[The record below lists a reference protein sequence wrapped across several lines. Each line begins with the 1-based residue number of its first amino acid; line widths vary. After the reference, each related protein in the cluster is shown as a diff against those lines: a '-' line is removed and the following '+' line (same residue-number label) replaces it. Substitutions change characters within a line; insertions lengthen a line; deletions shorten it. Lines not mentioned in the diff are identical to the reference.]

1 MKFRITPVIFAIL
14 FASPSRGQENAVY
27 VPAHH
32 LTYDVLYE
40 YPRLAPAV
48 VSYILDGSDFRGK
61 QLSKPKHFK
70 MDYRLPPPRVKNS
83 AYTFSGYQRGHLCPS
98 GDRDSRKDWYKDT
111 YYTSNIVPMTAV
123 ANAGGW
129 KETETFCR
137 LMASQGHRLKIAC
150 GPVWYQWPGISNT
163 FHGKDSTAAGKFT
176 AVSNTI
182 GAAAVPPAMWKVAR
196 CLLHNSEVYSW
207 VVTNDNNYRPESAC
221 RVLPDS
227 VGRLL
232 APKVKEFVSVW
243 MKK

>member
-1 MKFRITPVIFAIL
+1 MNFRIAWLSLTIL
-14 FASPSRGQENAVY
+14 SASTSRGQENAVY
-27 VPAHH
+27 VQAHH

-48 VSYILDGSDFRGK
+48 VSYILDGADFRGT

-137 LMASQGHRLKIAC
+137 LMASQGHRLKITC
-150 GPVWYQWPGISNT
+150 GAVWLP
-163 FHGKDSTAAGKFT
+163 DSIAAEKFT
-176 AVSNTI
+176 AVGNTI

-196 CLLHNSEVYSW
+196 CLLHDSEVYSW
-207 VVTNDNNYRPESAC
+207 IVPNDNNYRPESAC

-232 APKVKEFVSVW
+232 APKVKEYVSVW
-243 MKK
+243 MRK

>member
-1 MKFRITPVIFAIL
+1 MRFRFTPVIFAIL

-27 VPAHH
+27 VQAKH

-137 LMASQGHRLKIAC
+137 LMASNGHRLKIAC
-150 GPVWYQWPGISNT
+150 GAVWFP
-163 FHGKDSTAAGKFT
+163 DSTAAEKFT

-182 GAAAVPPAMWKVAR
+182 SAAAIPPAMWKMAR
-196 CLLHNSEVYSW
+196 CLLHDAEVYSW
-207 VVTNDNNYRPESAC
+207 IVPNDNNYRPESAC

-232 APKVKEFVSVW
+232 APKVKEYVSVW
-243 MKK
+243 MRK

>member
-1 MKFRITPVIFAIL
+1 MIFAIL

-27 VPAHH
+27 VQAHH

-48 VSYILDGSDFRGK
+48 VSYILDGSDFRGT

-111 YYTSNIVPMTAV
+111 YYTSNIVPMTAI

-150 GPVWYQWPGISNT
+150 GAVWYQWP
-163 FHGKDSTAAGKFT
+163 DAAEKFT
-176 AVSNTI
+176 AASNTI

-196 CLLHNSEVYSW
+196 CILHDSEVYSW
-207 VVTNDNNYRPESAC
+207 IVPNDNYYRPESAC

-227 VGRLL
+227 VGRVL
-232 APKVKEFVSVW
+232 APKVKEYVSVW
-243 MKK
+243 MRK

>member
-1 MKFRITPVIFAIL
+1 MIL
-14 FASPSRGQENAVY
+14 TILWVAPSRGQEDAVY
-27 VPAHH
+27 VQAHH

-48 VSYILDGSDFRGK
+48 VSYILDGSDFRGT

-70 MDYRLPPPRVKNS
+70 MDYRLPPPRIKNS

-150 GPVWYQWPGISNT
+150 GAVWYP
-163 FHGKDSTAAGKFT
+163 DSIAAGKFT
-176 AVSNTI
+176 GVGNTI
-182 GAAAVPPAMWKVAR
+182 GVATIPPAMWKMAR
-196 CLLHNSEVYSW
+196 CLLHDSEVYSW
-207 VVTNDNNYRPESAC
+207 IVPNDNNYRPESAC

-232 APKVKEFVSVW
+232 APKVKEYVSVW
-243 MKK
+243 MRK

>member
-1 MKFRITPVIFAIL
+1 MRFRITPVIFAIL

-48 VSYILDGSDFRGK
+48 VSYILDGSDFRGT

-150 GPVWYQWPGISNT
+150 GPVWYPQSI
-163 FHGKDSTAAGKFT
+163 AAEKFT

-182 GAAAVPPAMWKVAR
+182 SVAAVPPAMWKVAR
-196 CLLHNSEVYSW
+196 CLLHDAEVYSW

>member
-1 MKFRITPVIFAIL
+1 MKFRYAWLICTIL
-14 FASPSRGQENAVY
+14 FASPSRGQEDAVY
-27 VPAHH
+27 VQAHH

-48 VSYILDGSDFRGK
+48 VSYILDGSDFRGT

-137 LMASQGHRLKIAC
+137 LMASKGHRLKIAC
-150 GPVWYQWPGISNT
+150 GPVWYHWPGISNT
-163 FHGKDSTAAGKFT
+163 CSSENSIAAGKFT
-176 AVSNTI
+176 AVGNTI
-182 GAAAVPPAMWKVAR
+182 GVAAVPPAMWKVAK
-196 CLLHNSEVYSW
+196 CLLHDAEVYSW
-207 VVTNDNNYRPESAC
+207 VVNNDNNYRPESAC

-232 APKVKEFVSVW
+232 APKVKEYVSVW
-243 MKK
+243 MRK

>member
-1 MKFRITPVIFAIL
+1 MKFRIAWLIL
-14 FASPSRGQENAVY
+14 TILWVSSSRCQENVVY
-27 VPAHH
+27 IQAHH

-48 VSYILDGSDFRGK
+48 VSYILDGSDFRGT

-137 LMASQGHRLKIAC
+137 LMASNGHRLKIAC
-150 GPVWYQWPGISNT
+150 GPVWLP
-163 FHGKDSTAAGKFT
+163 DSIAAGKFT
-176 AVSNTI
+176 KVGNTI

-196 CLLHNSEVYSW
+196 CLLHDSEVYSW
-207 VVTNDNNYRPESAC
+207 IVNNDNNYRPESAC
-221 RVLPDS
+221 RFLPDS

-232 APKVKEFVSVW
+232 APKVKEYVSVW

>member
-1 MKFRITPVIFAIL
+1 MRFRITPVIFAIL
-14 FASPSRGQENAVY
+14 FASPSRGQENAVF
-27 VPAHH
+27 VQAHH

-48 VSYILDGSDFRGK
+48 VSYILDGSDFRGT

-150 GPVWYQWPGISNT
+150 GPVWYPQSI
-163 FHGKDSTAAGKFT
+163 AAEKFT

-182 GAAAVPPAMWKVAR
+182 SAAAIPPAMWKVAR
-196 CLLHNSEVYSW
+196 CLLHDAEVYSW
-207 VVTNDNNYRPESAC
+207 IVTNDNNYRPESAC

>member
-1 MKFRITPVIFAIL
+1 MIFAIL
-14 FASPSRGQENAVY
+14 FASPSRGQENAVF
-27 VPAHH
+27 VQAHH

-48 VSYILDGSDFRGK
+48 VSYILDGSDFRGT

-137 LMASQGHRLKIAC
+137 LMASRGHRLKIAC
-150 GPVWYQWPGISNT
+150 GAVWYP
-163 FHGKDSTAAGKFT
+163 DSIAAEKFT
-176 AVSNTI
+176 EVSNTI
-182 GAAAVPPAMWKVAR
+182 SAAAIPPAMWKVAK
-196 CLLHNSEVYSW
+196 CLLHDAEVYSW
-207 VVTNDNNYRPESAC
+207 IVPNDNNYRPESAC

-232 APKVKEFVSVW
+232 APKVKEYVSVW
-243 MKK
+243 MRK

>member
-1 MKFRITPVIFAIL
+1 MKFRYAWLICTIL

-27 VPAHH
+27 VTAHH

-48 VSYILDGSDFRGK
+48 VSYILDGSDFRGT

-150 GPVWYQWPGISNT
+150 GAVWYSRSI
-163 FHGKDSTAAGKFT
+163 AAEKFT

-196 CLLHNSEVYSW
+196 CLLHDSEVYSW
-207 VVTNDNNYRPESAC
+207 IVPNDNNYRPESAC

-227 VGRLL
+227 VGRVL
-232 APKVKEFVSVW
+232 APKVKEYVTVW
-243 MKK
+243 MRK

>member
-1 MKFRITPVIFAIL
+1 MKFRYAWLICTVL

-27 VPAHH
+27 VTAHH

-48 VSYILDGSDFRGK
+48 VSYILDGSDFRGT
-61 QLSKPKHFK
+61 QHTKPKHFK

-137 LMASQGHRLKIAC
+137 LKASQGHRLKIAC
-150 GPVWYQWPGISNT
+150 GPVWYQLSGVGITS
-163 FHGKDSTAAGKFT
+163 HGKDSTAAEKFT
-176 AVSNTI
+176 AVSNTRQDLL
-182 GAAAVPPAMWKVAR
+182 APFCMWKIAK
-196 CLLHNSEVYSW
+196 CLLHDSEVCCW
-207 VVTNDNNYRPESAC
+207 IVPNDNYYRPESAC

-227 VGRLL
+227 VGRVL
-232 APKVKEFVSVW
+232 APKVKEYVSLW
-243 MKK
+243 MRK